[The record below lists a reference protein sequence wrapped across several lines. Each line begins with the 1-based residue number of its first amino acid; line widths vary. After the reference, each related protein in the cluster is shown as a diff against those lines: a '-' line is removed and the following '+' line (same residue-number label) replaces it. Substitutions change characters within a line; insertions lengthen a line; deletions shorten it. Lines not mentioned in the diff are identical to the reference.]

1 MVKLKT
7 NIAFVSTTVHNET
20 VSKYQETRIAADGLH
35 YKRKEGGSLFKDS
48 SNGMTISCY
57 KCGLHKPR
65 SMGTF
70 RMLINQRMFMCGE
83 CMLPKSV
90 YGSASFF
97 RQFFLQYLQR
107 CN

>member
-20 VSKYQETRIAADGLH
+20 MSNYQETRIAADGLH

-65 SMGTF
+65 SKGTF